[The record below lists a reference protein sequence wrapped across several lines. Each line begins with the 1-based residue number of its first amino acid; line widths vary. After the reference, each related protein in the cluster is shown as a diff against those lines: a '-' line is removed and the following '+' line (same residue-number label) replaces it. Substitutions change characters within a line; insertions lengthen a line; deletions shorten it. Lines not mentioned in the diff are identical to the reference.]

1 MPWAANCLAM
11 TSRHQLILQRHDA
24 GLAVEHV
31 HVGAEMG
38 EDGSALA
45 AGVPCADDRDAA
57 GKGFQPPDVVRSN
70 GELGAGKPRHARMAA
85 DADDQAAIAFHGH
98 AISEGDGGR

>member
-1 MPWAANCLAM
+1 MDADAVGGELLGHD
-11 TSRHQLILQRHDA
+11 SRHQLVLQRHDA

-45 AGVPCADDRDAA
+45 FGRLHIVDGRQGRDRFLCGANAA
-57 GKGFQPPDVVRSN
+57 VM
-70 GELGAGKPRHARMAA
+70 GAGY
-85 DADDQAAIAFHGH
+85 AFNETFGKM
-98 AISEGDGGR
+98 

>member
-1 MPWAANCLAM
+1 MLTGAD
-11 TSRHQLILQRHDA
+11 LIVFPIFRKDCDSAGLTRELRNFDA

-45 AGVPCADDRDAA
+45 FGRLHIVDGRQGRDRFLCGANAA
-57 GKGFQPPDVVRSN
+57 VM
-70 GELGAGKPRHARMAA
+70 GAGY
-85 DADDQAAIAFHGH
+85 AFNETFGKM
-98 AISEGDGGR
+98 